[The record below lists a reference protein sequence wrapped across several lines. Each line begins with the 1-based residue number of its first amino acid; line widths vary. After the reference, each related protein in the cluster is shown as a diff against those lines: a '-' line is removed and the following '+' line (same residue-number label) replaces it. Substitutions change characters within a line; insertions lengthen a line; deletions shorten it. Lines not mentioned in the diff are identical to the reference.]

1 MNSWTEW
8 ARLSLVRIDS
18 MGEFRDM
25 ASMPT
30 VKIRVRRTGK
40 ACHRGML
47 SIGDWETPCV
57 VGEGG
62 LVAASLKREG
72 DKRTPIGLFPLRY
85 GLFDPK
91 AVPDFPRDLAF
102 PFVPASE
109 DMIWEEEGA
118 DYNRLVR
125 VVGKERLD
133 ERLTRKREEPLFDV
147 IVPIGFNDA
156 VPEAGRG
163 SALFIHA
170 ARSDMRGTAG
180 CIAVPRAQILEL
192 ARRLVPGMMI
202 DIDHEARETILRP
215 RASNGAAMEIVRF
228 AGAEPGPKLIVTGA
242 VHGNETCGPE
252 AITRVI
258 GELRDGKLAIRRGA
272 VTFVPIVNH
281 KAYLQGTR
289 EGDRNLNRDLRPYVL
304 PECHEDR
311 IANILC
317 PLIAE
322 HDVLLDLHSFRSGH
336 EPFVFVGPSDNDGE
350 IEPFALAKSEGEFA
364 ARLGPSLLMHGW
376 LTAHA
381 RAQRERA
388 RQGSANV
395 SFSKGVGTTEYM
407 RFCGGYAVTV
417 ECGQHRDPMAP
428 QVARDA
434 ILNGLAHFQLIAA
447 PAPKR
452 SAKRAISIVDAVWCF
467 SEGDRLEKA
476 WTTGDA
482 VAAGEI
488 IARRADGEA
497 LKAPRDGFVIFPNP
511 EPKPFVELYYFG
523 EASQRFAG

>member
-1 MNSWTEW
+1 
-8 ARLSLVRIDS
+8 
-18 MGEFRDM
+18 M
-25 ASMPT
+25 ATIPA
-30 VKIRVRRTGK
+30 VKIRVRRAGETSHLGT
-40 ACHRGML
+40 L

-62 LVAASLKREG
+62 LVDASRKREG
-72 DKRTPIGLFPLRY
+72 DKRTPIGVFPLRY
-85 GLFDPK
+85 GLFDPR

-109 DMIWEEEGA
+109 EMIWEEEGPN
-118 DYNRLVR
+118 YNRLVLAA
-125 VVGKERLD
+125 GKERLD
-133 ERLTRKREEPLFDV
+133 ERLTRKRAEPLFDV

-170 ARSDMRGTAG
+170 ARADMRGTAG
-180 CIAVPRAQILEL
+180 CIAVPRDQILEL
-192 ARRLVPGMMI
+192 ARRLRPGMMI
-202 DIDHEARETILRP
+202 DIDHEAHEMAASS
-215 RASNGAAMEIVRF
+215 RASSGAPIEIVRF
-228 AGAEPGPKLIVTGA
+228 AGIEPGPRLIVTGA

-252 AITRVI
+252 AIARVI
-258 GELRDGKLAIRRGA
+258 DECRDGKLAIRRGE

-311 IANILC
+311 VANILC
-317 PLIAE
+317 PLLAE

-350 IEPFALAKSEGEFA
+350 IEPFAQAEAEREFA
-364 ARLGPSLLMHGW
+364 ARLGPSLIMHGW

-381 RAQRERA
+381 RAQPERA
-388 RQGSANV
+388 RQGGANV

-407 RFCGGYAVTV
+407 RFRGGYGVTV
-417 ECGQHRDPMAP
+417 ECGQHRDPKAP
-428 QVARDA
+428 QIAYDA
-434 ILNGLAHFQLIAA
+434 ILNALAHLKLIAA

-452 SAKRAISIVDAVWCF
+452 SATRAIRIVDAVWCF
-467 SEGDRLEKA
+467 SEGDRLEKP

-482 VAAGEI
+482 VAAGET
-488 IARRADGEA
+488 IARRADGQA

-511 EPKPFVELYYFG
+511 EPKPFVELFYFG
-523 EASQRFAG
+523 EASDRFRARPEQL